1 MLKMDE
7 SRDVKGT
14 RVTGTRERV
23 EQTIKLRKDK
33 RMDNW
38 RKRHAGSA
46 EGRGSPDAS
55 PGGAGDGGG
64 GALVPA
70 VPAGDWSQP
79 LPAPNGSAMP
89 AGGVAGA
96 TIDIRHL
103 DQYVQGVRTGSEEIQ
118 LDCTRKIRK
127 LLSKEDN
134 PPAME
139 IIKKGLVPMLVQFLK
154 RVNNPKLQFEAAWA
168 LTNIASTE
176 HTEYITRDEPP
187 LMANAVVF
195 LAQLMRSPNP
205 DVREQSCWC
214 LGNVAGDGHVLRNIV
229 LNTKFCLQNL
239 ILNITHAHN
248 ESMLKNATWAL
259 SNFCRGKPQPAI
271 NVIQPALEIL
281 GRLINCG
288 NDEVLRDACW
298 AFSYISDGDDDRIQ
312 AVLNVN
318 LLPRL
323 VELLG
328 HQKSAVVTPAL
339 RSLGNIISGND
350 QQTQAAL
357 NAGAM
362 QALVPLLSH
371 EKVNIQKEACWT
383 LSNIAAGTAVQ
394 ARALVNATDA
404 MGHPVIAKIIA
415 LGNGGNFDVR
425 KEAAW
430 VIANICTGGDEFNIR
445 VLVDSKPTS
454 AIVALCSLLTMDD
467 NRMRIVGLEAIEAIL
482 TRGTPRPG
490 QSYEAMIEE
499 CNGVEYLDQL
509 CDHEDEEIYQKASHI
524 IEQHFSADGDDDTDD
539 DDADTNTNNFQQNN
553 FQPQ

>member
-1 MLKMDE
+1 MDE

-46 EGRGSPDAS
+46 EGRGGPEGSPV
-55 PGGAGDGGG
+55 AGDGGG
-64 GALVPA
+64 GAGSPA
-70 VPAGDWSQP
+70 VPTLAAGEWSP
-79 LPAPNGSAMP
+79 TLPSPSGSTMP

-96 TIDIRHL
+96 TIDIRFL

-187 LMANAVVF
+187 HMANAVVF

-271 NVIQPALEIL
+271 NVILPALEIL
-281 GRLINCG
+281 GRLINCA

-312 AVLNVN
+312 AVLNVQ

-328 HQKSAVVTPAL
+328 HPKSAVVTPAL

-350 QQTQAAL
+350 QQTQTAL

-362 QALVPLLSH
+362 QALIPLLSH

-383 LSNIAAGTAVQ
+383 LSNIAAGTATQ
-394 ARALVNATDA
+394 ARALVNATDP

-430 VIANICTGGDEFNIR
+430 VIANICTGGDDYNIR

-482 TRGTPRPG
+482 TRGTPRPE
-490 QSYEAMIEE
+490 QMSYEEMIED
-499 CNGVEYLDQL
+499 CNGVDYLEQL

-524 IEQHFSADGDDDTDD
+524 MEHHFSENDGDETDD
-539 DDADTNTNNFQQNN
+539 DDAANTNNFQNN
-553 FQPQ
+553 VQPQ